1 MMNVESR
8 TFNTP
13 EKIMLALGAV
23 ILSTAL
29 LLGYRE
35 YACGI
40 AIAAPVA
47 WLFYRWQMKAVAN
60 PGDLSPQRATLRLV
74 FRSVIRLFAFL
85 GMAGFSFLGGELF
98 FFGVLTGLF
107 LQILAFM
114 GQAFFIIIGKE
125 G

>member
-1 MMNVESR
+1 MNMGDR
-8 TFNTP
+8 IFNTP
-13 EKIMLALGAV
+13 EKIMFALGVV
-23 ILSTAL
+23 ILSMAL
-29 LLGYRE
+29 FLGYRE
-35 YACGI
+35 YAFGI

-47 WLFYRWQMKAVAN
+47 WLFYRWQMRAVAN

-74 FRSVIRLFAFL
+74 FRSVVRLFVFL
-85 GMAGFSFLGGELF
+85 GMAGLSFLGGELF

-114 GQAFFIIIGKE
+114 GQALSIIIGKE